1 MNTKKNGGKMKK
13 PTLTQIRTAVR
24 QGKANKVFRL
34 YRKFTGDYT
43 GINPIKEG
51 CTDVQLERV
60 CTNGLILKFIGKTMK
75 INMPLYLYPYKKFVR
90 RYVITKSMKSK

>member
-1 MNTKKNGGKMKK
+1 MKK

-24 QGKANKVFRL
+24 MGKIGRAYRL
-34 YRKFTGDYT
+34 YQEFTDDYS

-60 CTNGLILKFIGKTMK
+60 CTNGLRLNFIGKTMN
-75 INMPLYLYPYKKFVR
+75 ISMPLYLYPYKKFVR
-90 RYVITKSMKSK
+90 RYVITKSIKSK